1 MTIKPLWNKLRC
13 FLLVLVARV
22 ENLRIEIWAN
32 EKGDTGVGWSLV
44 VNIYPNIDK
53 YLWNLVVTFQLDP
66 TVGFDV
72 MLNSVKLDSRTIYA
86 KIRI

>member
-1 MTIKPLWNKLRC
+1 
-13 FLLVLVARV
+13 VLVARV

-66 TVGFDV
+66 MIGGFDV

>member
-1 MTIKPLWNKLRC
+1 
-13 FLLVLVARV
+13 
-22 ENLRIEIWAN
+22 LRIEIWAN

>member
-1 MTIKPLWNKLRC
+1 
-13 FLLVLVARV
+13 VLVARV